1 LKEPKNPKLKNL
13 NIPTIKLTYMKA
25 ANIFHDL
32 RNISSKD
39 IITKTELLKLL
50 KKYCKIISPYDLML
64 ATARMREEGKYVQA
78 NYREKYL
85 EVYVKYFIMRVKEI
99 LDNDNYLDE
108 AIDKESFDESFN
120 LLKYQFEKERKYNI
134 EEDKFPLIYIIVALY
149 TTFILEEP
157 IHPVGS
163 EFPGSLKVEEK
174 NGEFYCPVK
183 DKQKDNKNA
192 ICNLCL
198 AEQTPGI

>member
-1 LKEPKNPKLKNL
+1 
-13 NIPTIKLTYMKA
+13 MKVTD
-25 ANIFHDL
+25 IFGDL
-32 RNISSKD
+32 HNISSQN
-39 IITKTELLKLL
+39 IITKTELLNLL

-99 LDNDNYLDE
+99 LDNDNYSDVS
-108 AIDKESFDESFN
+108 IDKKSFDESFN
-120 LLKYQFEKERKYNI
+120 LLKYQFEKERNYD
-134 EEDKFPLIYIIVALY
+134 DKFPLIYIIVSLY

-163 EFPGSLKVEEK
+163 EFPGSLKVEKKE
-174 NGEFYCPVK
+174 GVFYCPVK

-198 AEQTPGI
+198 AKQTPGI

>member
-1 LKEPKNPKLKNL
+1 
-13 NIPTIKLTYMKA
+13 MKA

-39 IITKTELLKLL
+39 IITKNELLKLL

-99 LDNDNYLDE
+99 LDNNNYLDE

-120 LLKYQFEKERKYNI
+120 LLKYQFEKENYHFAPISLSLSFYHWLSFFRSCIRCYNH
-134 EEDKFPLIYIIVALY
+134 FS
-149 TTFILEEP
+149 TFLNHQRP
-157 IHPVGS
+157 R
-163 EFPGSLKVEEK
+163 
-174 NGEFYCPVK
+174 
-183 DKQKDNKNA
+183 
-192 ICNLCL
+192 
-198 AEQTPGI
+198 

>member
-1 LKEPKNPKLKNL
+1 MTDYITYNNKINHFFLKIQKLKNL

-99 LDNDNYLDE
+99 LDNNNYLDE

-120 LLKYQFEKERKYNI
+120 LLKYQFEK
-134 EEDKFPLIYIIVALY
+134 
-149 TTFILEEP
+149 
-157 IHPVGS
+157 
-163 EFPGSLKVEEK
+163 
-174 NGEFYCPVK
+174 
-183 DKQKDNKNA
+183 
-192 ICNLCL
+192 
-198 AEQTPGI
+198 